1 MAEIEPTTTD
11 EVLGSIDAFF
21 SSVAIG
27 VALEFGLFWLLG
39 EQPMDATQIADALAI
54 PHNRCRYWLQLL
66 VRVGLIEQAPA
77 GYAPSTTARRTIV
90 EAYSQDTWALLAQ
103 EARER
108 YPYLLDLA
116 LHIREEGSVQDAL
129 GLATR
134 AYTAEM
140 SADPDRARRFTRML
154 YELHQ
159 PLADE
164 LAGMLDMNAAERL
177 LDLGGG
183 SGVVSFALLRQYPG
197 LSAVVMDIPNVCVAG
212 REIAAENGLENRVTY
227 HAGDFVNDDLPMG
240 FDVVLECDVNV
251 YSEALFRKVR
261 AVLNPGGRF
270 LIVDQLAPAEGMAP
284 PSRLHWAFQGS
295 LVDPQFTYPT
305 PDEIQALLGHAGFRS
320 VTCRELVLA
329 HPDAAAF
336 TDGLVFIEAR
346 D

>member
-1 MAEIEPTTTD
+1 MAEIEPVTTN

-27 VALEFGLFWLLG
+27 VAIELGLFWLL
-39 EQPMDATQIADALAI
+39 EEKPLDAAQIAEALAI
-54 PHNRCRYWLQLL
+54 PQNRCRYWLQLL
-66 VRVGLIEQAPA
+66 VRIGLIEQGAA
-77 GYAPSTTARRTIV
+77 GYALSATARRAIV
-90 EAYSQDTWALLAQ
+90 EAYSQDTWALLAH

-108 YPYLLDLA
+108 YPYLVDLA
-116 LHIREEGSVQDAL
+116 LHVREPGSVEDAL
-129 GLATR
+129 GLKAR

-164 LAGMLDMNAAERL
+164 LAGTLDMNTAKRL

-183 SGVVSFALLRQYPG
+183 SGVVSFALVRQNPR

-212 REIAAENGLENRVTY
+212 REIAAENGLEDRVTY
-227 HAGDFVNDDLPMG
+227 HAGDFVNGDLPAG

-261 AVLNPGGRF
+261 AALNPGGRF
-270 LIVDQLAPAEGMAP
+270 LIVDQLAPAEGTAP
-284 PSRLHWAFQGS
+284 PSRLHWAFKGS
-295 LVDPQFTYPT
+295 LVDPNFTYPT
-305 PDEIQALLGHAGFRS
+305 VDEVQEQLGHAGFRS
-320 VTCRELVLA
+320 MTCRELAFAQTVGST
-329 HPDAAAF
+329 F
-336 TDGLVFIEAR
+336 TDGLVLIEANA
-346 D
+346 